1 MFENLREQAGK
12 NFLKRE
18 AAKVKR
24 DVQFSNLAIANSVGV
39 VFALEDEAHFK
50 QVKRYVKAFREEGI
64 KTVKALGYSATK
76 EAPHWIA
83 LGIEF
88 DYFTA
93 KDLNWYFK
101 PTGTAVRNF
110 IEEPFDILIDLTMEP
125 HLPVEWVLRT
135 AQSRLK
141 VGRLSDDGADAYD
154 LMIDVS
160 AGKTLPNLMT
170 QVNHYLTEIN
180 KKAS

>member
-1 MFENLREQAGK
+1 MFDNLREQAGK

-18 AAKVKR
+18 AAKVNR
-24 DVQFSNLAIANSVGV
+24 EVQFSNLAIANSVGV

-64 KTVKALGYSATK
+64 KTVKALGFGSEK
-76 EAPHWIA
+76 EPPHWVA

-93 KDLNWYFK
+93 KDLNWHFK
-101 PTGTAVRNF
+101 PGGTVVRNF
-110 IEEPFDILIDLTMEP
+110 IEEPFDILIDLTMDTQ
-125 HLPVEWVLRT
+125 LPIDWVVRT
-135 AQSRLK
+135 ARSRLK
-141 VGRLSDDGADAYD
+141 VGRLRTDGTDAYD

-160 AGKTLPNLMT
+160 AGKTLPNLMK

-180 KKAS
+180 KQAS